1 MPIETP
7 KQESSSSANTYGGSD
22 SSKYELVA
30 FIRMVFLTEEKS
42 RSSKVIFRKSV
53 IFGERDVRGTR
64 FRDFRGTIYLES
76 SVIFGERD
84 FGGTK

>member
-1 MPIETP
+1 MYTLRL
-7 KQESSSSANTYGGSD
+7 GSTVLLL
-22 SSKYELVA
+22 SLNLVA
-30 FIRMVFLTEEKS
+30 FW
-42 RSSKVIFRKSV
+42 KSV

-64 FRDFRGTIYLES
+64 FRDFRGTINLES